1 MNISKEKL
9 IGSFEELYLIEKK
22 AHDLYSKILAE
33 EIPENE
39 RHVIQAIHDD
49 EEHHMQIV
57 NEIISIIKE
66 N

>member
-9 IGSFEELYLIEKK
+9 IDAFEELYLIEKK

-39 RHVIQAIHDD
+39 RHTIQAIHDD
-49 EEHHMQIV
+49 EEHHMKIV
-57 NEIISIIKE
+57 KEIINIIKE
-66 N
+66 